1 MTIYYKEWMDKECGC
16 GKCSWC
22 GTAGT
27 CVRGGLHRGIY
38 LELYCPECSELVD
51 LIILP
56 EERLC
61 SHGAEGLT
69 PEQLKAR
76 EDADKEKRRFLE
88 LCLSSPEQ
96 LPDLEGEEMILAWD
110 QDKGDTRILLGD
122 TAIWS
127 EPVVYEGFERY
138 ERVALV
144 LKEKYGE
151 RVKDLVPA
159 DRSLLFLY
167 GDYYPSMAYVRKVRK
182 ELFGVVVP
190 E

>member
-1 MTIYYKEWMDKECGC
+1 
-16 GKCSWC
+16 
-22 GTAGT
+22 
-27 CVRGGLHRGIY
+27 
-38 LELYCPECSELVD
+38 LYCPECSELVD

-56 EERLC
+56 EERIC

-76 EDADKEKRRFLE
+76 EEAEEEKKRFNG

-96 LPDLEGEEMILAWD
+96 LPDLDGEEMVLAWD
-110 QDKGDTRILLGD
+110 QDKGDSRVLLGD
-122 TAIWS
+122 AAIWS
-127 EPVVYEGFERY
+127 EPVLYEGFERY
-138 ERVALV
+138 VRVALI
-144 LKEKYGE
+144 LKDKYGD
-151 RVKDLVPA
+151 RVKDLIPT

-182 ELFGVVVP
+182 ELFGVIVS